1 MSSLRAWL
9 LHPVLERID
18 RMSESTT
25 AAIADLAAL
34 EVKQAADIAQLK
46 TDVTAALAVIASAG
60 SLNAAQQ
67 DALNSLKAAMTAD
80 DATITG
86 IDAAITGATT
96 PAAPATP
103 PATPPATT

>member
-67 DALNSLKAAMTAD
+67 DAINALKTAMGAD
-80 DATITG
+80 DAAVNDL
-86 IDAAITGATT
+86 DAAVKGAVAP
-96 PAAPATP
+96 PAAAT
-103 PATPPATT
+103 A

>member
-1 MSSLRAWL
+1 
-9 LHPVLERID
+9 
-18 RMSESTT
+18 MSESTT

-67 DALNSLKAAMTAD
+67 DAINALKTAMGAD
-80 DATITG
+80 DAAVNDL
-86 IDAAITGATT
+86 DAAITGATT